1 MANKHLKYLGTA
13 LGFEDDDSAVIG
25 EEGEGLNGS
34 ETVEGE
40 MLEVADADAE
50 VTEATTDVDQTEDSI
65 EQLEEIQVALESAA
79 ANGGL
84 TRESAVF
91 ANIALRSAVG
101 KKAARVI
108 MPAMPSFESYSGG
121 ASSRRATTLSLE
133 IVGESL
139 RKFWQALVAKIK
151 SLWNK
156 LRGWWKKMTDAA
168 PKIKARAEALAKKSA
183 DVSGSAEERT
193 IDLSLA
199 QQLHVGG
206 RTPTP
211 ADTLKHVKS
220 MVDGTNI
227 FLGSETK
234 GSMEKIAND
243 FSKAAQ
249 DVVDNGT
256 FKNLPGKTLGDVYKA
271 GGGKTYV
278 TLFDGLK
285 NSSGKY
291 ISALGKLEAGTQPN
305 DLKKR
310 FGDDGEHKITGEMLG
325 GKAIVAS
332 APGAALKTMDENFT
346 IAKCVRASGIRF
358 TDYLAK
364 PKEVGSEGEFKT
376 MSSSDV
382 RAICDAISDV
392 MENIIEYNKTW
403 QAREKM
409 QADIEKQ
416 GNAAIRSA
424 EQDSGGED
432 ATDASGKATENL
444 GLRAKVVK
452 DVVGG
457 AMNYM
462 RIGAT
467 FESSYINYCTKVS
480 QALLQW
486 AERSL
491 AQYK

>member
-1 MANKHLKYLGTA
+1 MANKHLKHLGSA
-13 LGFEDDDSAVIG
+13 LGFEDDDSAVVG

-50 VTEATTDVDQTEDSI
+50 VSEATTDVDQTEDSI

-91 ANIALRSAVG
+91 VNLALRAAVG
-101 KKAARVI
+101 KKAAHVI

-121 ASSRRATTLSLE
+121 ASSRRATTLSVE

-151 SLWNK
+151 QLWNK

-193 IDLSLA
+193 LSLSLA
-199 QQLHVGG
+199 LQLHIAG
-206 RTPTP
+206 RTPQPST
-211 ADTLKHVKS
+211 A
-220 MVDGTNI
+220 VDQIKNLEKATQG
-227 FLGSETK
+227 FLGSQTK
-234 GSMEKIAND
+234 GEMEKISRE
-243 FSKAAQ
+243 FSEVIKTVEENADAK
-249 DVVDNGT
+249 GST
-256 FKNLPGKTLGDVYKA
+256 AKTLKDFYASTKQRVAAEALTADLHKSAKDHKA
-271 GGGKTYV
+271 GLTALKT
-278 TLFDGLK
+278 
-285 NSSGKY
+285 SSP
-291 ISALGKLEAGTQPN
+291 S
-305 DLKKR
+305 DLATR
-310 FGDDGEHKITGEMLG
+310 FGDDANHTFSAELMG
-325 GKAIVAS
+325 GRAIVAS
-332 APGAALKTMDENFT
+332 EAKDSFKSGQDYT
-346 IAKCVRASGIRF
+346 IQRLVRASAIRF
-358 TDYLAK
+358 TDFLAK
-364 PKEVGSEGEFKT
+364 PKELESEGEFKT
-376 MSSSDV
+376 MSPSDMRQV
-382 RAICDAISDV
+382 CDAIADL
-392 MENIIEYNKTW
+392 MDGIIEYNKTW

-409 QADIEKQ
+409 QADIEKN
-416 GNAAIRSA
+416 GNAAINAA
-424 EQDSGGED
+424 EKDSGNSDDSGGENV
-432 ATDASGKATENL
+432 ALHA
-444 GLRAKVVK
+444 RAIK

-457 AMNYM
+457 AMTYLRM
-462 RIGAT
+462 GAT

>member
-1 MANKHLKYLGTA
+1 MANKHLKHLGSA
-13 LGFEDDDSAVIG
+13 LGFEDDDSAVVG

-50 VTEATTDVDQTEDSI
+50 VSEATTDVDQTEDSI

-91 ANIALRSAVG
+91 ANLALRAAVG

-121 ASSRRATTLSLE
+121 ASSRRATTLSVE

-151 SLWNK
+151 QLWNK

-193 IDLSLA
+193 LNLSLSN
-199 QQLHVGG
+199 QLHIAG
-206 RTPTP
+206 RTPQP
-211 ADTLKHVKS
+211 ANAVEQLKKLEKS
-220 MVDGTNI
+220 SEN
-227 FLGSETK
+227 FLGSQTK
-234 GSMEKIAND
+234 GEMEKIAND
-243 FSKAAQ
+243 FGKLVQNIEDSKTIK
-249 DVVDNGT
+249 GM
-256 FKNLPGKTLGDVYKA
+256 KGIKTLKEAYGQQAFRTFITTTVDDLTKSAKNYKT
-271 GGGKTYV
+271 GV
-278 TLFDGLK
+278 T
-285 NSSGKY
+285 
-291 ISALGKLEAGTQPN
+291 ALGTASTS
-305 DLKKR
+305 DLGKR
-310 FGDDGEHKITGEMLG
+310 FGDDGSHTMSAELMG
-325 GKAIVAS
+325 GRAVLVTE
-332 APGAALKTMDENFT
+332 PTTALTTSEDFT
-346 IAKCVRASGIRF
+346 IQRIVRASAVRF
-358 TDYLAK
+358 TDFLAK
-364 PKEVGSEGEFKT
+364 PKEISGDGEFKT

-382 RAICDAISDV
+382 RQICDSISDL
-392 MENIIEYNKTW
+392 MDTIIEYNKTW

-409 QADIEKQ
+409 QAEMEKD
-416 GNAAIRSA
+416 GNKAISSA
-424 EQDSGGED
+424 EKDTGNSDDNDE
-432 ATDASGKATENL
+432 ENL
-444 GLRAKVVK
+444 GLHSRVVR

-457 AMNYM
+457 SMSFL
-462 RIGAT
+462 RIGST

>member
-1 MANKHLKYLGTA
+1 MANKHLKHLGSA
-13 LGFEDDDSAVIG
+13 LGFEDDGSAVVG

-50 VTEATTDVDQTEDSI
+50 VSEATTDVDQTEDSV
-65 EQLEEIQVALESAA
+65 EKLEEIQVALESAA

-91 ANIALRSAVG
+91 ANIALRAAVG
-101 KKAARVI
+101 KKAARII

-121 ASSRRATTLSLE
+121 ASSRRATTLSVE

-151 SLWNK
+151 QLWNK

-193 IDLSLA
+193 LSLSLA
-199 QQLHVGG
+199 LQLHIAG
-206 RTPTP
+206 RTPQPST
-211 ADTLKHVKS
+211 AVEQVKKLEKATQ
-220 MVDGTNI
+220 G
-227 FLGSETK
+227 FLGNQTK
-234 GSMEKIAND
+234 GEMEKIAREFSDTIKTVEENKD
-243 FSKAAQ
+243 AKNSQAKTLKEFYSNVSVRTSAEAIKTDLSKAAK
-249 DVVDNGT
+249 DHKAGIT
-256 FKNLPGKTLGDVYKA
+256 TLG
-271 GGGKTYV
+271 TS
-278 TLFDGLK
+278 TP
-285 NSSGKY
+285 S
-291 ISALGKLEAGTQPN
+291 
-305 DLKKR
+305 DLKTR
-310 FGDDGEHKITGEMLG
+310 FGEDGDHTFSAELMG
-325 GKAIVAS
+325 GRAIVATEATDIFKNS
-332 APGAALKTMDENFT
+332 ADYT
-346 IAKCVRASGIRF
+346 IQRLVRASSIRF
-358 TDYLAK
+358 TDFLAK
-364 PKEVGSEGEFKT
+364 PKEIESEGEFKT
-376 MSSSDV
+376 MSQSDV
-382 RAICDAISDV
+382 RQVCDAIADL
-392 MENIIEYNKTW
+392 MDGIIEYNKTW

-409 QADIEKQ
+409 QADIEKN
-416 GNAAIRSA
+416 GNAAINAA
-424 EQDSGGED
+424 EKDSGNSDDSGGENV
-432 ATDASGKATENL
+432 ALHA
-444 GLRAKVVK
+444 RAVK

-462 RIGAT
+462 RMGAT
-467 FESSYINYCTKVS
+467 FESSYINYCSKVS